1 MTFQAWKVKLINF
14 MTFQVFHELYEPW
27 PIFWTTLN
35 INGSKTKQLR
45 SVVTRQLNFKFN
57 LPRKLTYGIFFS
69 SEKEKLICL
78 WKKIYICTKNFTII
92 FRDVFSPFFQQ
103 S

>member
-1 MTFQAWKVKLINF
+1 
-14 MTFQVFHELYEPW
+14 MTFQVFNELYEPW

-45 SVVTRQLNFKFN
+45 SVVTWQLNCLVWYKFN

-69 SEKEKLICL
+69 SKKEKLICL
-78 WKKIYICTKNFTII
+78 WKKIYISTKKFTII